1 MPGIVVR
8 TLNNLV
14 AGRYPHVIEPSS
26 ITVATA
32 WSSRLRCPMAST
44 PRAVFS
50 IKVVGTGLNL
60 PVANQVFPFGRWRNP
75 VVKGQVAERSWR
87 IDW

>member
-1 MPGIVVR
+1 MSGIVVAI
-8 TLNNLV
+8 LNNLV

-50 IKVVGTGLNL
+50 IKNVGTGLNL
-60 PVANQVFPFGRWRNP
+60 PVANQIFPFDRWRNP
-75 VVKGQVAERSWR
+75 VVEGQVMDHSWR